1 MFNLSSFIQAAAP
14 PKGAPIDAS
23 NYTVNDSDVLKSNKY
38 KSMIQIN
45 HFDDATNQ
53 TTIDNIL
60 ETEKQHNKAD
70 AWNRLDKT
78 VKTAKLHDY
87 AEKYGRE
94 NTLPVKDIKSLKQF
108 FSESL
113 SKNKLQ
119 KTKEV
124 LYDKEKQVITGIPSL
139 FFNTLNRSY
148 TLRIMDAKRVS
159 TLKSLTPKRVI
170 KSEEINA
177 VPSAL

>member
-1 MFNLSSFIQAAAP
+1 MFNLSSFTSPAP
-14 PKGAPIDAS
+14 LPTENAS
-23 NYTVNDSDVLKSNKY
+23 TNDSDVLKSNKY

-45 HFDDATNQ
+45 NFDDATNQ
-53 TTIDNIL
+53 TAIDNIL

-78 VKTAKLHDY
+78 LKTAKLHEY

-94 NTLPVKDIKSLKQF
+94 NSLPVKDIKALKLF
-108 FSESL
+108 FSDCL
-113 SKNKLQ
+113 IKNKLQ
-119 KTKEV
+119 KTKDV
-124 LYDKEKQVITGIPSL
+124 LYDKEKQVITSIPSL

-159 TLKSLTPKRVI
+159 TLKSLTPKRVLKGDDTVI
-170 KSEEINA
+170 
-177 VPSAL
+177 

>member
-1 MFNLSSFIQAAAP
+1 MFNLSSFIQSAAP
-14 PKGAPIDAS
+14 PQLPIDAS
-23 NYTVNDSDVLKSNKY
+23 NEAINDSDVLKSNKY

-60 ETEKQHNKAD
+60 ETEKLHNKAD

-94 NTLPVKDIKSLKQF
+94 NNLPIKDIKSLKLF
-108 FSESL
+108 FSDCL
-113 SKNKLQ
+113 VKNKLH
-119 KTKEV
+119 KTKDV

-139 FFNTLNRSY
+139 FFNNINRSY
-148 TLRIMDAKRVS
+148 TLRITDTKRIS
-159 TLKSLTPKRVI
+159 TLKSLTPKRAV
-170 KSEEINA
+170 KTEEVTI
-177 VPSAL
+177 

>member
-1 MFNLSSFIQAAAP
+1 MFNLSSFIQSAAP
-14 PKGAPIDAS
+14 PTQAVPIETTNNSDS
-23 NYTVNDSDVLKSNKY
+23 NVLKSNKY

-45 HFDDATNQ
+45 LFDDATNQ
-53 TTIDNIL
+53 MTIDNIL

-78 VKTAKLHDY
+78 VKTAKLHEY

-94 NTLPVKDIKSLKQF
+94 NNLHVKDIKALKQF

-124 LYDKEKQVITGIPSL
+124 LYDKEKQVIMGVPSL
-139 FFNTLNRSY
+139 FFNSINRSY
-148 TLRIMDAKRVS
+148 TLKIMDSKRVS
-159 TLKSLTPKRVI
+159 TLKSLTPKRVL
-170 KSEEINA
+170 KSEEETATI
-177 VPSAL
+177 

>member
-1 MFNLSSFIQAAAP
+1 MFNLSSFIQSAAP
-14 PKGAPIDAS
+14 PQGAITDIS
-23 NYTVNDSDVLKSNKY
+23 NETINDSDVLKSNKY

-94 NTLPVKDIKSLKQF
+94 NNLPIKDIKSLKFF
-108 FSESL
+108 FSDCL
-113 SKNKLQ
+113 TKNKLQ

-124 LYDKEKQVITGIPSL
+124 LYDKEKQIITGIPSL

-170 KSEEINA
+170 KTEESNSI
-177 VPSAL
+177 

>member
-1 MFNLSSFIQAAAP
+1 MFNLSSFTTAP
-14 PKGAPIDAS
+14 PPTENAS
-23 NYTVNDSDVLKSNKY
+23 TNDSDVLKSNKY

-45 HFDDATNQ
+45 NFDDATNQ
-53 TTIDNIL
+53 TAIDNIL

-78 VKTAKLHDY
+78 LKTAKLHEY

-94 NTLPVKDIKSLKQF
+94 NSLPVKDTKALKLF
-108 FSESL
+108 FSDCL
-113 SKNKLQ
+113 IKNKLQ
-119 KTKEV
+119 KTKDV

-148 TLRIMDAKRVS
+148 TLRITDAKRVS
-159 TLKSLTPKRVI
+159 TLKSLTPKRVLKGDDTVI
-170 KSEEINA
+170 
-177 VPSAL
+177 